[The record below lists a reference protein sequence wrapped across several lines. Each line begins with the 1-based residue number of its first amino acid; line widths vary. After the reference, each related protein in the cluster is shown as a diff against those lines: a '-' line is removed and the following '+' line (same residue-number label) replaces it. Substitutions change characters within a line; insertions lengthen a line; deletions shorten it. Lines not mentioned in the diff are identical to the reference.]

1 MTQAQTIENTPN
13 IAGLLEGILTELR
26 RARVSD
32 DLWTVD
38 DIAAYLKKNRRTV
51 QNSVLKFSGFPLAV
65 RVPSENG
72 GKSNPLWVAKE
83 VKAWAL
89 RFKESVR

>member
-1 MTQAQTIENTPN
+1 MTQSQAIENTPN

-38 DIAAYLKKNRRTV
+38 DIGAYLKRAPKTV
-51 QNSVLKFSGFPLAV
+51 YNKVVCLPNFPTAV
-65 RVPSENG
+65 RLPSG
-72 GKSNPLWVAKE
+72 DSQSSRQLWVAKE
-83 VKAWAL
+83 VKAWAM
-89 RFKESVR
+89 RFKESVK